1 MGRLYEQLS
10 LEERCEIS
18 RLRGSGS
25 SIRQIAAALDRQPS
39 SISREL
45 KRNAGSGPRAGPYK
59 PAYAQAQTAARR
71 WSGARL
77 ERDEALREEV
87 LEGLKKGWSPEQ
99 VSGRLRRE
107 EGRHVIGHESIYR
120 FIYAQLKRT
129 NNGAWRFYLPRAK
142 ARRGRRGHKGGSPV
156 SFIQQRVGLAERPA
170 EALTR
175 EQPGHWEA
183 DFMLFS
189 TYGQSVLVLHERNSR
204 LTALVKTPTRKA
216 KPTAKTLRSLL
227 GPLPQRLKQ
236 SVTFDNGTEFA
247 EHHSLGL
254 ATYFCDPHA
263 PWQKGGVENAIGRIR
278 RFLPRK
284 TNLDDLSPEQVIA
297 VARAYNHTPRQC
309 LDFQTPAE
317 VFSRVLH
324 FERESTSRPSPGRA
338 E

>member
-10 LEERCEIS
+10 LDERCEIA

-45 KRNAGSGPRAGPYK
+45 KRNTGSGPRAGPYK
-59 PAYAQAQTAARR
+59 PTYAQAQTAARR
-71 WSGARL
+71 WSGAKL
-77 ERDEALREEV
+77 ERDGVLREQV
-87 LEGLKKGWSPEQ
+87 LAGLRKGWSPQQ
-99 VSGRLRRE
+99 VSGRLKLE
-107 EGRHVIGHESIYR
+107 KGRPVIGCETIYR

-129 NNGAWRFYLPRAK
+129 NDGAWRFYLPRAK
-142 ARRGRRGHKGGSPV
+142 ARRGRRGLKGGSPA

-175 EQPGHWEA
+175 NQPGHWEA

-189 TYGQSVLVLHERNSR
+189 AYGQSVLVLHERTSR
-204 LTALVKTPTRKA
+204 LTALVKTANRKA
-216 KPTAKTLRSLL
+216 KPTAKTLGGLL
-227 GPLPQRLKQ
+227 GPLPKHLKQ

-284 TNLDDLSPEQVIA
+284 TNLDEVSHDHVIA
-297 VARAYNHTPRQC
+297 VAQAYNQTPRQC
-309 LDFQTPAE
+309 LDFHTPAE

-324 FERESTSRPSPGRA
+324 FERESTSRPSPG
-338 E
+338 